1 MSAFDPGQPQCLGIE
16 EEYLLTD
23 LGSRRMV
30 AEPPPEVLRDCR
42 EALGQNFAYE
52 MFQGQIEVASPVF
65 DHSAQAGAYLRQV
78 RSALDQALA
87 SHGLGFI
94 CAGSHPLADWHEQ
107 RATPQ
112 AHFRQLFDEFALAAR
127 RSVLSGLHVHAQVP
141 AAVDRIAVMN
151 EVLPW
156 TPLLLALSLSSPFW
170 QGHDSGYLSYRQVAC
185 DEWPRMGIP
194 EYLHDHQAY
203 DDYLRLLRGIGALG
217 AEDNAWWGIRPALRY
232 PTLELR
238 MTDACP
244 RVADAQTLAGLFAV
258 MVRHACL
265 LPAAGSQYTQARR
278 WLLKE
283 NRVQARRRGA
293 QGRYLMSPDQAP
305 MDLGRW
311 LDLAEQVFGATA
323 QALGE
328 ESLFERARQL
338 LRGGCSAERQLRCHA
353 AQPTEAD
360 RETRCRAVVDLL
372 LQESRD
378 PGPETTHASMNEG
391 KPI

>member
-1 MSAFDPGQPQCLGIE
+1 MSAFDPRQPQCLGVE

-23 LGSRRMV
+23 LATRRMV
-30 AEPPPEVLRDCR
+30 AEPTPQVLRDCR
-42 EALGQNFAYE
+42 EVLGEGFADE

-65 DHSAQAGAYLRQV
+65 EHSSQAATYLGRI
-78 RSALDQALA
+78 RTDLDQALA
-87 SHGLGFI
+87 RHGLGFV
-94 CAGSHPLADWHEQ
+94 CAGSHPLADWHAQ

-112 AHFRQLFDEFALAAR
+112 VHFRQLFDEFALAAR

-141 AAVDRIAVMN
+141 TALDRIAVMN

-170 QGHDSGYLSYRQVAC
+170 QGEDSGFLSYRQVAC

-194 EYLHDHQAY
+194 EYLQDEQAY
-203 DDYLRLLRGIGALG
+203 HDYLQLLRSIGAMG
-217 AEDNAWWGIRPALRY
+217 HDANAWWGLRPALRY

-244 RVADAQTLAGLFAV
+244 RVGDSSTLAGLFAV

-265 LPAAGSQYTQARR
+265 QPAPGGQYTQARR
-278 WLLKE
+278 WLLQE

-293 QGRYLMSPDQAP
+293 LGRYVMTPGQPAMNLEQ
-305 MDLGRW
+305 W
-311 LDLAEQVFGATA
+311 LELAQQVFGATA

-328 ESLFERARQL
+328 EEVFARARQL
-338 LRGGCSAERQLRCHA
+338 LREGSSAERQLRCHA
-353 AQPTEAD
+353 AQPVEVPREA
-360 RETRCRAVVDLL
+360 RCQAVVDLL
-372 LQESRD
+372 LAESREAGREA
-378 PGPETTHASMNEG
+378 PLSNP
-391 KPI
+391 